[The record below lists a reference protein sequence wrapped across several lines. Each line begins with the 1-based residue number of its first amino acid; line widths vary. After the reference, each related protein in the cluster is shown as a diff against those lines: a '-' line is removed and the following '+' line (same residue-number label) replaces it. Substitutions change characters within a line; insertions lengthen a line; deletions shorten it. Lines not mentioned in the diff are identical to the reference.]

1 MPSTNPE
8 IALHKRL
15 EQRVRAFMLRR
26 ELWPETGP
34 LVLAVSGGPD
44 STALLLLLARLAKP
58 RHLHLHVAYFDHGL
72 RPREV
77 IEREI
82 AFVDELSTSLGLAF
96 THGRGDVTARAKQ
109 DRTSIEDAARRERYE
124 FLARV
129 AHEDGS
135 THVATGH
142 TASDQAETVLLHIIR
157 GAGLDG
163 LGAMSPHA
171 AWPLPGHED
180 LALVR
185 PLLPLTRA
193 ETRAYCAAAGI
204 EPLDDETNASPDYS
218 RNRVRAEL
226 LPLLR
231 SFNPKIEDALVRLAD
246 AAREAP
252 ASQPMRDALAAAA
265 GDRQGFSSRHVLAID
280 SLLRDGRTGDSV
292 ALPRSLRAR
301 RTRDGVVVEASRI
314 REPLPEEPVVLE
326 LGKEAPWG
334 GLSLSLSAS
343 KPPGAG
349 QAVEVDAEAV
359 EGMMVRRR
367 RPGDRI
373 QPAGMEGTKKLQ
385 DLLVDA
391 HIPREERDSIPV
403 FASERGI
410 AWVGGLRVAEWA
422 TPQPGRPTLWLS
434 YREA

>member
-1 MPSTNPE
+1 
-8 IALHKRL
+8 
-15 EQRVRAFMLRR
+15 
-26 ELWPETGP
+26 
-34 LVLAVSGGPD
+34 VLAVSGGPD

-72 RPREV
+72 RLPEV

-82 AFVDELSTSLGLAF
+82 AFVAGLSTSLGLAF
-96 THGRGDVTARAKQ
+96 SHGRGDVTVRAKR

-171 AWPLPGHED
+171 AWPLPGHEG

-204 EPLDDETNASPDYS
+204 EPLDDETNISPDYA

-231 SFNPKIEDALVRLAD
+231 SFNPRIEDALVRLAD
-246 AAREAP
+246 AARETP
-252 ASQPMRDALAAAA
+252 AQPVRDALAAAA
-265 GDRQGFSSRHVLAID
+265 GDRQGFSSRHVEAID
-280 SLLRDGRTGDSV
+280 SLLRVGRTGDSV
-292 ALPRSLRAR
+292 DLPRSLRAR
-301 RTRDGVVVEASRI
+301 RTREGVVVEAPRPP
-314 REPLPEEPVVLE
+314 EALPEEAVVLE
-326 LGKEAPWG
+326 LGKETRWG
-334 GLSLSLSAS
+334 ALYLSLSAS

-349 QAVEVDAEAV
+349 PAVEVDAEAA
-359 EGMMVRRR
+359 EGIIVRRR
-367 RPGDRI
+367 RPGDRL

-391 HIPREERDSIPV
+391 QVPREERDAIPI
-403 FASERGI
+403 FESRRGI
-410 AWVGGLRVAEWA
+410 AWVGGLRLAEWA
-422 TPQPGRPTLWLS
+422 RPQPGRPSLWLS